1 MGSGH
6 RGRCFATA
14 AGLQN
19 RVAMQARTLRFAMF
33 VAAMVVLTTSAAA
46 QTKDEAEPPRDPAP
60 ELPLALLKNNDVIA
74 RGEKL
79 WQDQCTHCHGAKAYP
94 GKAPKLQPRLYKPEF
109 VWDRTHNGFRGMP
122 PWKDVY
128 KPEEI
133 VALVAYVLSDDFFP

>member
-1 MGSGH
+1 M
-6 RGRCFATA
+6 A
-14 AGLQN
+14 ASLFENNPRDWMPMLGGL
-19 RVAMQARTLRFAMF
+19 LRAAAF
-33 VAAMVVLTTSAAA
+33 VGAVTILSTNTAA
-46 QTKDEAEPPRDPAP
+46 QTKEEVEPPRDLPPPLPA
-60 ELPLALLKNNDVIA
+60 ELLKGSDVIA

-79 WQDQCTHCHGAKAYP
+79 WQEQCTHCHGSKAYP

-133 VALVAYVLSDDFFP
+133 IALVAYVLSDDFFP